1 MRFGPVPRAEGA
13 RSICY
18 GSTVLTQRL
27 PRGVL
32 VAFEGIDG
40 SGKSTQARKFV
51 AWAKT
56 LGFEVIS
63 SREPT
68 DGPWGKKIREA
79 RFTARMSP
87 EDELA
92 AFIADRQEHVET
104 LIKPALARGAL
115 VVIDRYYHSTVAYQ
129 GARGLE
135 PRALLEKNRAFA
147 PVPDLVVLVDM
158 DPKAALERIASRG
171 EGTDLFENLAALTKV
186 REIFLSLVD
195 SHVAKIDG
203 ARDPEVVF
211 SDVLL
216 RVLSGPLAGFVGESD
231 ELQPVAKLLENDRL
245 NMAEKAARIR
255 AVLGV

>member
-1 MRFGPVPRAEGA
+1 MF
-13 RSICY
+13 
-18 GSTVLTQRL
+18 TQRL

-40 SGKSTQARKFV
+40 SGKSTQAKKFV
-51 AWAKT
+51 AWART
-56 LGFEVIS
+56 LGVEVIS

-87 EDELA
+87 EEELA
-92 AFIADRQEHVET
+92 AFIADRKEHVAT

-115 VVIDRYYHSTVAYQ
+115 VVIDRYYYSTVAYQ

-135 PRALLEKNRAFA
+135 PKALLEMNRAFA
-147 PVPDLVVLVDM
+147 PVPDLVVLVDVE
-158 DPKAALERIASRG
+158 PKAALERIASRG
-171 EGTDLFENLAALTKV
+171 EGTDLFETLSALTRV

-211 SDVLL
+211 GDVLL

-231 ELQPVAKLLENDRL
+231 ELQPVAKVFENDRL
-245 NMAEKAARIR
+245 SMSEKAERIR
-255 AVLGV
+255 KVLGV